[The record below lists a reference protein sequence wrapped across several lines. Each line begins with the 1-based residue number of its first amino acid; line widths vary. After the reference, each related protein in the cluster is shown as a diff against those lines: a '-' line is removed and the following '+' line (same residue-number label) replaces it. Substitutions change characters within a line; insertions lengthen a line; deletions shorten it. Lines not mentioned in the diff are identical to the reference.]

1 MTILA
6 LPPVSRKTQRL
17 SDRFRAW
24 PASELFVFGILLI
37 GAKTTLQSQE
47 VLNVFAYGLMA
58 VGAAIGMLRLGIV
71 ADRVGYAIFPVLLFI
86 FAIFMGQNFT
96 NLDLNYGRFFETLVS
111 VAIGSCLIISEE
123 RPFAKVATGWVFCIG
138 TLTYLA
144 VTVATGGLLLDG
156 LPSFNFE
163 IFDDYGIQV
172 YEVYSQGVTK
182 LLALSAIVTLFW
194 LRLIPADQ
202 KAVRRF
208 AYVCL
213 LLFSVM
219 SLFGGARGEFIAL
232 VIIFLI
238 HAFFVG
244 RGMLVFII
252 GLFLVLYLVIPDDVR
267 SQIVLINR
275 LDALAQDDSLGGR
288 NDLFSMAIDLILA
301 EPGCAVY
308 GCGIYY
314 FQYYW
319 GLILG
324 FYPHNYILEMIIS
337 LGGVITVGIY
347 VVYYASVIRL
357 WRDPVGQAVAYILVY
372 LFLVSMKSSSI
383 AIDHLFWI
391 FLSLQIV
398 VALRAAAGAKMVA
411 R

>member
-1 MTILA
+1 MA
-6 LPPVSRKTQRL
+6 RQAPRL
-17 SDRFRAW
+17 SDRFRDW
-24 PASELFVFGILLI
+24 PASEMFVFGILLI
-37 GAKTTLQSQE
+37 GAKTTLQSQAI
-47 VLNVFAYGLMA
+47 LNIFAYGLMA
-58 VGAAIGMLRLGIV
+58 IGTVIAVLRLGIV
-71 ADRVGYAIFPVLLFI
+71 ADRIGYAIFPVLLFI

-96 NLDLNYGRFFETLVS
+96 SLDLNYGRFFETLVS

-123 RPFAKVATGWVFCIG
+123 RPFAKVATGWVFCLG
-138 TLTYLA
+138 TIAYLLI
-144 VTVATGGLLLDG
+144 TIATGGLKFDG
-156 LPSFNFE
+156 LPTFNFE

-182 LLALSAIVTLFW
+182 LLALSAIVALFW
-194 LRLIPADQ
+194 LRLIPKEQ
-202 KAVRRF
+202 KSLRRF
-208 AYVCL
+208 AYFCL
-213 LLFSVM
+213 GLFTFM

-232 VIIFLI
+232 AVIFLI

-244 RGMLVFII
+244 RGTLVSII
-252 GLFLVLYLVIPDDVR
+252 AVFLILYFVIPTEMR
-267 SQIVLINR
+267 SDIVLINR

-301 EPGCAVY
+301 EPGCALY

-324 FYPHNYILEMIIS
+324 FYPHNYLLEMIIS
-337 LGGVITVGIY
+337 LGSVVTLILYTIY
-347 VVYYASVIRL
+347 FSSIIKL
-357 WRDPVGQAVAYILVY
+357 WRDPADRSVAYILLY
-372 LFLVSMKSSSI
+372 LFFVSMKSSSI

-391 FLSLQIV
+391 FLSLQIC
-398 VALRAAAGAKMVA
+398 VAMRAAARSGIVS